1 MDYLAKD
8 IMNPN
13 VIAVPASMDLRDLA
27 KLFLEEGITGAPVV
41 DANGDLTGVISQTDL
56 VYYTLT
62 RNDELVLESDFYQT
76 ARMEGQHIQ
85 PGFQIEDTNTGCV
98 ADVMTPVVHSVTER
112 AGIAA
117 VSRLMVRN
125 RIHRV
130 IVRKGRKVTGI
141 ISAID
146 VMRVQGKS
154 MRTRAKR

>member
-1 MDYLAKD
+1 MDVLARD

-13 VIAVPASMDLRDLA
+13 VISVPASMDLRDLA
-27 KLFLEEGITGAPVV
+27 KLFLDKGITGSPVV
-41 DANGDLTGVISQTDL
+41 DGDGNLTGVVSQTDL
-56 VYYTLT
+56 VYYNLT
-62 RNDELVLESDFYQT
+62 RDDELVLDSHFYQA
-76 ARMEGQHIQ
+76 ARMEGRHI
-85 PGFQIEDTNTGCV
+85 PTGFQIEDCNTGCV

-146 VMRVQGKS
+146 VMRVQTKS
-154 MRTRAKR
+154 MRARAKG